1 MAKKTIKEAVK
12 FLVTETMKINT
23 ESAKWKFKL
32 EDIEK
37 EMKEDLEKKKD
48 NSQMQFELQE
58 DEESDEESEEEEEE
72 FLEDEEDLYTLD
84 DIKETY

>member
-23 ESAKWKFKL
+23 ESAKWKFKA

-37 EMKEDLEKKKD
+37 EMLVTNP
-48 NSQMQFELQE
+48 NSIEYHMLTIMKTNADSTAQ
-58 DEESDEESEEEEEE
+58 S
-72 FLEDEEDLYTLD
+72 
-84 DIKETY
+84 KV

>member
-37 EMKEDLEKKKD
+37 EMAVTNP
-48 NSQMQFELQE
+48 NSIEYYMLNIMKNNANGTAQP
-58 DEESDEESEEEEEE
+58 
-72 FLEDEEDLYTLD
+72 
-84 DIKETY
+84 KV